1 VGLVILFLALHAAR
15 TSAPNAAQPAAS
27 TLCLTNS
34 CRRPCPPTHPGLCDE
49 VPTCLYSRIETFS
62 GTSLIDSINS
72 LDQGKGGCS
81 RAVLLACLAS
91 LGLLC
96 LA

>member
-1 VGLVILFLALHAAR
+1 MQFLFSSLLAGALPWEWCNGSWWR
-15 TSAPNAAQPAAS
+15 FDVKGNA
-27 TLCLTNS
+27 
-34 CRRPCPPTHPGLCDE
+34 GLCDE